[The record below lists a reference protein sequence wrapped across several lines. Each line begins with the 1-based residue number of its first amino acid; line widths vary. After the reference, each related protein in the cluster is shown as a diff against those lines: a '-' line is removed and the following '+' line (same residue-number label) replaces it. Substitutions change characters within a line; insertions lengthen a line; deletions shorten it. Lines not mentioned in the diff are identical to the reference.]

1 MISAYKQPPPKEDR
15 KIGSTTYTIT
25 SYFKDKGCTAVDKIK
40 RLIDIETKNNNIH
53 RKG

>member
-1 MISAYKQPPPKEDR
+1 MVSLYKQPPPGEER
-15 KIGSTTYTIT
+15 KIGSTTYIVT
-25 SYFKDKGCTAVDKIK
+25 SHFNDRGCTAVDKIK